1 MASNAFYELLNSG
14 TIDGLEPEAIAGT
27 SLVIS
32 GNGTIGGTLGVT
44 GVITGDV
51 TGDLTGNVTGNVTG
65 DVTGNLTGNVTGTV
79 NGAVSSEVVTAT
91 NVITA
96 AESGKTFFLNAAAG
110 FTSTLPAP
118 ALGLSFTFIVKATAT
133 SNGYTITTNGG
144 ADIIYG
150 VQVVAADG
158 AAADTASADD
168 TVVFAATNALP
179 GDRAHFVS
187 DGTNWYMTAAT
198 AAVNALTISAT

>member
-1 MASNAFYELLNSG
+1 MASNAFYELLNRG
-14 TIDGLEPEAIAGT
+14 TIDGLEPDAIVGT
-27 SLVIS
+27 SIAIS
-32 GNGTIGGTLGVT
+32 GNGTVGGTLGVT
-44 GVITGDV
+44 GALTASG
-51 TGDLTGNVTGNVTG
+51 GLTGN
-65 DVTGNLTGNVTGTV
+65 VTGNLTGNVAGTV
-79 NGAVSSEVVTAT
+79 TGAVSSEVVTAT

-96 AESGKTFFLNAAAG
+96 AESGKTFFLHAAAG

-118 ALGLSFTFIVKATAT
+118 ALGLSFTFIVKSTAT

-158 AAADTASADD
+158 GAADTASADD
-168 TVVFAATNALP
+168 TVVFAHTNALP
-179 GDRAHFVS
+179 GDRAEFVS